1 MKKNKEQ
8 KKINKILQHNELLA
22 KKGLVLREMES
33 DGNCLFRSVADQ
45 LYGDQSLHSDIRKYV
60 IEYLKIEKPYFINF
74 IAEMEEN
81 SKKGKR
87 KKQKIK
93 QKQEKQQKE
102 NEQIEKQVEIEPK
115 NELDLLFDKYVQ
127 EMSENGTWGD
137 NIEIQIIS
145 EIYQRSVEIYVA
157 FQETPMRTF
166 HENQDKFKVN
176 EPIRLSYHGECH
188 YNSIKSLNHEKLIQ
202 EKIGV
207 VEEESIHN
215 ARNRLKNLSSKLN
228 DNGDSLLQNF
238 YNSCRS
244 QFQLYDNEEL
254 YNRFISQQSEQQ
266 LNENAQSNEGYQ
278 MSYIYQS
285 ELLNH
290 QNDNQDL
297 ALQIAIEESKYLMD
311 QMKIQD
317 NDQNNNNSN
326 NHEDN
331 SQQKQNLIEEIPDNK
346 IKELQFQQPN
356 DQINQIDY
364 EKIIVIN
371 SVVNAG
377 FSKEQAEQAMQIV
390 GPNEDLIVNYII
402 ENMM

>member
-8 KKINKILQHNELLA
+8 KKINKIQQHNEQLA
-22 KKGLVLREMES
+22 KKGLVLRQMDS

-45 LYGDQSLHSDIRKYV
+45 LYGDQSLHSEIRKYV
-60 IEYLKIEKPYFINF
+60 IEYLQIEKPYFINF

-81 SKKGKR
+81 SKKNKKKNKKR
-87 KKQKIK
+87 KE
-93 QKQEKQQKE
+93 KQEKLQKE
-102 NEQIEKQVEIEPK
+102 IEQAEKQVEIEPK
-115 NELDLLFDKYVQ
+115 NELDLLFDRYVQ

-207 VEEESIHN
+207 VEEESIQS
-215 ARNRLKNLSSKLN
+215 ARNRQKNQILKLN
-228 DNGDSLLQNF
+228 ENGDLYQNF

-254 YNRFISQQSEQQ
+254 YNRFISEQQGQQ
-266 LNENAQSNEGYQ
+266 LNEDGQSNEGQQ
-278 MSYIYQS
+278 MSLIYQS
-285 ELLNH
+285 EQLNH
-290 QNDNQDL
+290 LNQLQSQDL
-297 ALQIAIEESKYLMD
+297 ALQLAIEESKYLMD
-311 QMKIQD
+311 QMQQND
-317 NDQNNNNSN
+317 NNQNDNN
-326 NHEDN
+326 D
-331 SQQKQNLIEEIPDNK
+331 SQQQPNLIEEIPDNK
-346 IKELQFQQPN
+346 NKEQQFQQPN
-356 DQINQIDY
+356 NQQKHIEF
-364 EKIIVIN
+364 EKIVAIN
-371 SVVNAG
+371 SVLNAG

-390 GPNEDLIVNYII
+390 GPNEDLIVNYIL